1 MKFLFILITL
11 IPSFSLG
18 KVIKLSCESI
28 SRELFDTNEKII
40 YEKPYH
46 EDIFTLDLDKG
57 ILAIE
62 SLSILYPL
70 SSIEEDYYR
79 FKTAGKNYNYADLNR
94 YSLELHRGLIRDNTV
109 ITKDTLFCEKI
120 EKQI

>member
-1 MKFLFILITL
+1 MKILLTL
-11 IPSFSLG
+11 LLLVPSLSLG

-28 SRELFDTNEKII
+28 SREMFDTNEKII
-40 YEKPYH
+40 YEKPYP
-46 EDIFTLDLDKG
+46 EDIFSLDLEKG

-109 ITKDTLFCEKI
+109 ITKDTLLCKKI

>member
-1 MKFLFILITL
+1 MKILLTLLLL
-11 IPSFSLG
+11 IPSLSLG

-28 SRELFDTNEKII
+28 SREMFDTNEKII

-79 FKTAGKNYNYADLNR
+79 FKT
-94 YSLELHRGLIRDNTV
+94 V
-109 ITKDTLFCEKI
+109 EKTTI
-120 EKQI
+120 MPI